1 MKFLIATTICFVV
14 LACASAPPPEIKD
27 ADAKMVEQCTFVGH
41 VNGSSLL
48 GGAVQRTARRHARED
63 AMREAAKLGATHI
76 VWSSVRSAYY
86 ETASAEG
93 DAYRC
98 GGERK

>member
-1 MKFLIATTICFVV
+1 MRKTSAAGMCLV
-14 LACASAPPPEIKD
+14 LLAASCASAPVPDIKD

-63 AMREAAKLGATHI
+63 ATREAAKLGATHI
-76 VWSSVRSAYY
+76 VWSVIHSSYR
-86 ETASAEG
+86 ETAYAEG

-98 GGERK
+98 PR